1 MEIADS
7 LEWDSNDIAA
17 LKNFLQTKT
26 GLRFVPK
33 ILESVPTLLSG
44 GEVNALLV
52 RNGEVRGFSMA
63 VQALLALTS
72 PAPLPAP
79 TEPSAY
85 PSLFDDSGVWGDNQK
100 LTGP

>member
-1 MEIADS
+1 MEISND

-26 GLRFVPK
+26 GLRFIPK
-33 ILESVPTLLSG
+33 ILEHVPTLLSG

-63 VQALLALTS
+63 VQTLIALTS
-72 PAPLPAP
+72 PPPLPTP
-79 TEPSAY
+79 PEPSAF
-85 PSLFDDSGVWGDNQK
+85 PSLTDDSAWSDGQN
-100 LTGP
+100 LTEKK